1 MVKKP
6 ANAAIDPD
14 LLPPEDKET
23 YLKQLGELSLAD
35 GPIKQ
40 DLDQDV
46 LDQDVQQ
53 RNKTAANRIRDQAIK
68 SWGEWAEQDTYHI
81 QMRDGSTVT
90 YKRISIPEMEL
101 DELEQLRIQSE
112 GATDMDGKPLTA
124 IQQYHM
130 DKLWRD
136 KQAEYY
142 LFNTKTKKMMT
153 PSERL
158 NAKHAFEIKQILT
171 SCQFRSKL
179 EAPEGKN

>member
-1 MVKKP
+1 MT
-6 ANAAIDPD
+6 
-14 LLPPEDKET
+14 E
-23 YLKQLGELSLAD
+23 

-40 DLDQDV
+40 DLNEEKEDKPS
-46 LDQDVQQ
+46 
-53 RNKTAANRIRDQAIK
+53 RRIRDQAIK
-68 SWGEWAEQDTYHI
+68 SWGEWAEHDTYNI
-81 QMRDGSTVT
+81 EMRDGSTVT
-90 YKRISIPEMEL
+90 YKRVSIPEMEL

-112 GATDMDGKPLTA
+112 NSIDMDNKPLTA

-153 PSERL
+153 PTERL

>member
-1 MVKKP
+1 
-6 ANAAIDPD
+6 
-14 LLPPEDKET
+14 
-23 YLKQLGELSLAD
+23 
-35 GPIKQ
+35 
-40 DLDQDV
+40 
-46 LDQDVQQ
+46 
-53 RNKTAANRIRDQAIK
+53 
-68 SWGEWAEQDTYHI
+68 
-81 QMRDGSTVT
+81 MRDGSTVT
-90 YKRISIPEMEL
+90 YKRVSIPEMEL

-112 GATDMDGKPLTA
+112 GATDMDGKPLSP

-142 LFNTKTKKMMT
+142 LFNTRTKKMMT

-158 NAKHAFEIKQILT
+158 NCKHAFEIKQILT

>member
-1 MVKKP
+1 MTKQEKKP

-14 LLPPEDKET
+14 LLPPEDKEV
-23 YLKQLGELSLAD
+23 YLKQLGELTLAD

-40 DLDQDV
+40 DLEIDK
-46 LDQDVQQ
+46 
-53 RNKTAANRIRDQAIK
+53 NKTSVNRIREQAIK
-68 SWGEWAEQDTYHI
+68 SWGEWAEHDTFNI
-81 QMRDGSTVT
+81 EMRDGSTVT
-90 YKRISIPEMEL
+90 YKRVSIPEMEL

-112 GATDMDGKPLTA
+112 GATDMDGKPLSP

-142 LFNTKTKKMMT
+142 LFNTRTKKMMT

-158 NAKHAFEIKQILT
+158 NCKHAFEIKQILT

>member
-1 MVKKP
+1 LGKKP

-23 YLKQLGELSLAD
+23 YLKQLGVLTLAD

-40 DLDQDV
+40 DLDLEQ
-46 LDQDVQQ
+46 
-53 RNKTAANRIRDQAIK
+53 KGKSASNRVRDQAIK

-153 PSERL
+153 PTERL